1 MESSTSISMMNDF
14 AERSTTALV
23 PGRDEDDDSMHLTSP
38 QLGGRGGG
46 GGVGGVEV
54 VVQGETG
61 NNLKRIN
68 SPLDSPYEEQG
79 EFAPPIRSP
88 QLG

>member
-38 QLGGRGGG
+38 QLGGRGAGG
-46 GGVGGVEV
+46 GGVEV

-79 EFAPPIRSP
+79 EFAPPMRSP